1 MSIHTLLIYIIA
13 SFFLSIILNKVE
25 TRKQDHFLDYI
36 MVTLLYLM
44 VLAGI
49 FSTYHI
55 TENNHTVFLIVLFQ
69 IIGSIIYQNV
79 ILEVS
84 GMKNNDDQV
93 KKYAINLMVAYLVNT
108 FFISRVNSVFLNI
121 EEVKL
126 LLWLFLMLYFYY
138 WVKNNITI
146 SIPKNKKIL
155 FYQDREYIVMQYAKF
170 KSRYG
175 SVVYSR
181 YSELA
186 PTIFSLMIYENY
198 HRPEMVRKIDHFKYR
213 MFKKYG
219 KFGIMQISSNH
230 ELTDE
235 ESIKI
240 AIRRLENIYSKVSR
254 DKKNSWNRI
263 SKVIFQYHRKDARE
277 ILNIDREIRNFIKK

>member
-36 MVTLLYLM
+36 MVTVLYLI

-55 TENNHTVFLIVLFQ
+55 TENNHTIFFIVLFQ

-84 GMKNNDDQV
+84 SLKNSDDQV
-93 KKYAINLMVAYLVNT
+93 KKYAVNLMVAYLVNT

-138 WVKNNITI
+138 WFKNNITI
-146 SIPKNKKIL
+146 PISKNKKIL

-240 AIRRLENIYSKVSR
+240 AIRRLENIYLKVSR
-254 DKKNSWNRI
+254 DKRNSWNRI
-263 SKVIFQYHRKDARE
+263 SKVIFQYHRKDARK

>member
-1 MSIHTLLIYIIA
+1 MSIHTLFIYIMA
-13 SFFLSIILNKVE
+13 SFLLSIILEKVE
-25 TRKQDHFLDYI
+25 TQKQDHFLDYI
-36 MVTLLYLM
+36 VVTILYIV

-55 TENNHTVFLIVLFQ
+55 TENNHTIFLIVLFQ
-69 IIGSIIYQNV
+69 IIGSMIYQNV

-84 GMKNNDDQV
+84 SLKNNDAQV

-108 FFISRVNSVFLNI
+108 FFISRVNSVFLNM

-138 WVKNNITI
+138 WFKNNITI
-146 SIPKNKKIL
+146 PIPKNKKIL

-170 KSRYG
+170 KNRYG
-175 SVVYSR
+175 SLVYSR
-181 YSELA
+181 YRELV
-186 PTIFSLMIYENY
+186 PTIFAIMIYENY
-198 HRPEMVRKIDHFKYR
+198 YRPEMVRKIDHFKYR
-213 MFKKYG
+213 MFKRRG
-219 KFGIMQISSNH
+219 RFGIMQISSNH

-235 ESIKI
+235 ESIKM

-254 DKKNSWNRI
+254 DKRNSWNRI